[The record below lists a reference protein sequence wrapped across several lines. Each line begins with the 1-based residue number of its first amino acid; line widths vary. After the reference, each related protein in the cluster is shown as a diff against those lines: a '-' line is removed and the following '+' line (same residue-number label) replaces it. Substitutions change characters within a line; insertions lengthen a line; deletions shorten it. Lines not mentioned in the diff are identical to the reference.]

1 MSKKQSAEQLRN
13 IGIIA
18 HIDAG
23 KTSLTER
30 MLFYSGFAHKIGQ
43 VDDGTTTTDY
53 DEEEQERGITIYSV
67 NVPINWGNCTLNI
80 IDTPG
85 HVDFT
90 AEVERSLR
98 VLDGAVVV
106 FSAREG
112 VEAQSET
119 VWRQADKY
127 HLPRIAFINKMDREG
142 ANFYDTVQEM
152 TKRLDCNPLVLTIPV
167 GAGPS
172 HTPDP
177 FRAIIDLIKMK
188 MVVFDDSTE
197 GRKYDYL
204 DIPEEYLEDAQMW
217 RSQMLDQ
224 LSMFDDELTEKLLS
238 EEELP
243 ESLIHRVIHAA
254 TISDLCV
261 PVFCGSALRN
271 MGVQLVMD
279 GAEYYLPSP
288 LEKPPVEAIEV
299 GGKRDGKKILLKP
312 DPDESLVA
320 LLFKIVPSKHGDFCF
335 LRIYRGTLKQSSR
348 VLNPGKNAKENIP
361 QIWRILA
368 DNREQVESAGP
379 GEIVGVLGLRSSVTG
394 DTICDTRTPV
404 LLEAIT
410 FPETVISMAIEPE
423 TSNDRKKL
431 EEVLAMLKRQDPT
444 FSAQVDPDTGQ
455 TLISGMGELHLEV
468 IKHRILRD
476 FMLNVRVHHPR
487 VSYRESIQ
495 NSVQTMGECRRI
507 VNGAQLFANLEIRM
521 EPLPNGNQA
530 VQVVPGFDMSAEEPA
545 FPLDFWAPTV
555 ETLKEQ
561 GTSGQFGFPLIG
573 VKITVLSGE
582 MREGETTEVAFRI
595 AAADAFNKALREA
608 GYLILEPVMKVEIT
622 TPDECVGDIVGDLQQ
637 RRAVVNG
644 THARGKF
651 TVIEATAPLVNLF
664 GYSNAVRGCS
674 QGRASFSMQPY
685 TYAPAP
691 KDVVDNFV

>member
-1 MSKKQSAEQLRN
+1 MAKKQSIDQLRN
-13 IGIIA
+13 IGICA

-43 VDDGTTTTDY
+43 VDDGTTTTDF

-67 NVPINWGNCTLNI
+67 SVPIRWKNSILNI

-127 HLPRIAFINKMDREG
+127 HVPRISFINKMDREG
-142 ANFYDTVQEM
+142 ADFYDTVQEM
-152 TKRLDCNPLVLTIPV
+152 SKRLDCNPLVLTIPV
-167 GAGPS
+167 GAGPA

-177 FRAIIDLIKMK
+177 FRAVIDLIKMK
-188 MVVFDDSTE
+188 MVVFDEATE
-197 GRKYDYL
+197 GQKYDYL

-238 EEELP
+238 EEEIP
-243 ESLIHRVIHAA
+243 ESLIHKVIHAA
-254 TISDLCV
+254 TIADLCI
-261 PVFCGSALRN
+261 PVFCGSALHN

-279 GAEYYLPSP
+279 GVELYLPSP
-288 LEKPPVEAIEV
+288 AEKPPVEAIQV
-299 GGKRDGKKILLKP
+299 GGKKDGKTIELKP
-312 DPDESLVA
+312 SPDEPLAA
-320 LLFKIVPSKHGDFCF
+320 LLFKIVPEKHGDFCF
-335 LRIYRGTLKQSSR
+335 LRIYSGTLKQSSR
-348 VLNPGKNAKENIP
+348 VLNPGKNVKENIP

-368 DNREQVESAGP
+368 DDREQVESAGP
-379 GEIVGVLGLRSSVTG
+379 GEIVGVIGLRSSVTG
-394 DTICDTRTPV
+394 DTICDTHNPV

-423 TSNDRKKL
+423 TCNDRKKL
-431 EEVLAMLKRQDPT
+431 EDVLVMLKRQDPT
-444 FSAQVDPDTGQ
+444 FSAQIDPDTGQ

-476 FMLNVRVHHPR
+476 FRLNVRVHNPR

-495 NSVQTMGECRRI
+495 NTIEAQGECHRV
-507 VNGAQLFANLEIRM
+507 VNGAQLFAGISIKM
-521 EPLPNGNQA
+521 EPLANGNQS
-530 VQVVPGFDMSAEEPA
+530 VQVVPGFDLAADEPQ
-545 FPLDFWAPTV
+545 FPMEYWGPTV

-561 GTSGQFGFPLIG
+561 GASGQFGFPLIG
-573 VKITVLSGE
+573 VRITVLSGE
-582 MREGETTEVAFRI
+582 AREGESSDVAFRI
-595 AAADAFNKALREA
+595 AAADAFNKALRDA
-608 GYLILEPVMKVEIT
+608 GYVILEPVMKVEIT
-622 TPDECVGDIVGDLQQ
+622 TPDECVGDIVGDLQM
-637 RRAVVNG
+637 RRAMVNG

-651 TVIEATAPLVNLF
+651 TVIEATAPLINLF

-674 QGRASFSMQPY
+674 QGRASFSMEPY
-685 TYAPAP
+685 AYAPAP
-691 KDVVDNFV
+691 KDVVDSFM